1 MARSNEMDKVS
12 FTADLLVVAR
22 TLTDIPY
29 SQEIYEILLEKI
41 KGTQMKI
48 DFQKEFE
55 SAKAFITPR
64 FECRYKLSNK
74 LMKENG
80 AVRVLELASGLA
92 PRGLQWTENPNVT
105 YVEFDLPRKIE
116 EKRQIVEQLLS
127 HSKMKPRPN
136 LYFEAGDV
144 LNREDMITAVSHFD
158 IGDGPI
164 IIINEGLLGY
174 LTHDQKKIMAGN
186 IKYVLERLGGC
197 WITPDIHSPNV
208 NQSDPI
214 SGLERIKAREDY
226 MQSKGVHTHSF
237 ESVAVA
243 KSFFEELGFFV
254 EQRFLKEVFPE
265 IVSTSRLNVSQ
276 DELEN
281 GVGSQISFV
290 MRCKST

>member
-1 MARSNEMDKVS
+1 MAGSNEMDKVS

-29 SQEIYEILLEKI
+29 SQEIYEVLLEKR
-41 KGTQMKI
+41 KGTQTEI
-48 DFQKEFE
+48 DFEKEFQ
-55 SAKAFITPR
+55 SRKAFITPR

-80 AVRVLELASGLA
+80 AIKVLELASGLA

-116 EKRQIVEQLLS
+116 EKRQVVEKLLS

-144 LNREDMITAVSHFD
+144 LNREDMITAVSHFH

-164 IIINEGLLGY
+164 IIINEGLLRY

-186 IKYVLERLGGC
+186 IKYLLERLGGC
-197 WITPDIHSPNV
+197 WITPDVNSPYV

-214 SGLERIKAREDY
+214 SGLERIKAQKDY
-226 MQSKGVHTHSF
+226 LQSKGIHTQAF
-237 ESVAVA
+237 ESVAIA

-254 EQRFLKEVFPE
+254 EQRFCKEVLPE
-265 IVSTSRLNVSQ
+265 LVSSSRLNVSQ

>member
-12 FTADLLVVAR
+12 ITADWLVVAR

-29 SQEIYEILLEKI
+29 SQEIYEILLEK
-41 KGTQMKI
+41 KEGTQTEI
-48 DFQKEFE
+48 DFQKEIQ
-55 SAKAFITPR
+55 SNNASITPR
-64 FECRYKLSNK
+64 FECRYKLNNK

-80 AVRVLELASGLA
+80 AIKVLELASGLA

-116 EKRQIVEQLLS
+116 EKRQIVAKLLS

-144 LNREDMITAVSHFD
+144 LNREDMITAVSHFH

-164 IIINEGLLGY
+164 IIINEGLLRY
-174 LTHDQKKIMAGN
+174 LTHDQKKILAGN
-186 IKYVLERLGGC
+186 IKYLLERLGGC
-197 WITPDIHSPNV
+197 WITPDVNAPYV

-214 SGLERIKAREDY
+214 SGLERLKARNEY
-226 MQSKGVHTHSF
+226 LQSKGVQTHSF

-243 KSFFEELGFFV
+243 KNFFEELGFFV
-254 EQRFLKEVFPE
+254 EQRFFKEVFPE
-265 IVSTSRLNVSQ
+265 MVSTSRLNASQ

-281 GVGSQISFV
+281 GLCSQISFV

>member
-12 FTADLLVVAR
+12 FTADWLVVAR

-29 SQEIYEILLEKI
+29 SQEIYEILLEKV
-41 KGTQMKI
+41 KGTQTEI
-48 DFQKEFE
+48 DFQKVQ
-55 SAKAFITPR
+55 SNKDFITPR

-80 AVRVLELASGLA
+80 ATKVLELASGLA

-116 EKRQIVEQLLS
+116 EKRQIVDQLLS
-127 HSKMKPRPN
+127 DSNMKPRPN

-144 LNREDMITAVSHFD
+144 LNREDMITAVSHFH

-164 IIINEGLLGY
+164 TIINEGLLRY
-174 LTHDQKKIMAGN
+174 LTHDQKLIMAGN
-186 IKYVLERLGGC
+186 IKYLLERLGGC
-197 WITPDIHSPNV
+197 WITPDINSPYV
-208 NQSDPI
+208 NQSDPT
-214 SGLERIKAREDY
+214 SGLARIKAGEDD
-226 MQSKGVHTHSF
+226 MQSKGVHTQAF
-237 ESVAVA
+237 GSVAVA

-254 EQRFLKEVFPE
+254 EQRFFKEVFPE
-265 IVSTSRLNVSQ
+265 MVSTSGFNGSQ

-281 GVGSQISFV
+281 GVGSEISFV
-290 MRCKST
+290 MTCKST

>member
-1 MARSNEMDKVS
+1 M
-12 FTADLLVVAR
+12 
-22 TLTDIPY
+22 
-29 SQEIYEILLEKI
+29 EK
-41 KGTQMKI
+41 
-48 DFQKEFE
+48 
-55 SAKAFITPR
+55 
-64 FECRYKLSNK
+64 
-74 LMKENG
+74 
-80 AVRVLELASGLA
+80 
-92 PRGLQWTENPNVT
+92 
-105 YVEFDLPRKIE
+105 
-116 EKRQIVEQLLS
+116 LLS

-144 LNREDMITAVSHFD
+144 LDREDMITAVSHFH

-164 IIINEGLLGY
+164 IIIINEGLLRY

-186 IKYVLERLGGC
+186 IKYLLERLGGC
-197 WITPDIHSPNV
+197 WITPDINSPYF

-226 MQSKGVHTHSF
+226 LQSKGVYTQSF

-254 EQRFLKEVFPE
+254 EQRFFKEVFPE
-265 IVSTSRLNVSQ
+265 MVSTSLLNVSQ

>member
-1 MARSNEMDKVS
+1 MARSNEMDKLS
-12 FTADLLVVAR
+12 FTGDWLVVAR

-29 SQEIYEILLEKI
+29 SQEIYEILLERI
-41 KGTQMKI
+41 KGTQMEI
-48 DFQKEFE
+48 DFQKEFQ
-55 SAKAFITPR
+55 SNKALITRR
-64 FECRYKLSNK
+64 FEYRYKLSNK

-80 AVRVLELASGLA
+80 AIKVLELASGLA

-116 EKRQIVEQLLS
+116 EKRQIVEKLLS

-144 LNREDMITAVSHFD
+144 LNREDMITAVSHFH

-164 IIINEGLLGY
+164 IIINEGLLRY

-186 IKYVLERLGGC
+186 IKYLLERLGGC
-197 WITPDIHSPNV
+197 WITPDI

-214 SGLERIKAREDY
+214 SGLERMKAREDY
-226 MQSKGVHTHSF
+226 LQSKGVHTQSF

-254 EQRFLKEVFPE
+254 EQRFFKEVFPE
-265 IVSTSRLNVSQ
+265 MVSTSRLNASQ